1 MYSKLALGSV
11 QFGLSYGINN
21 STGQVSSLEL
31 KRILQTATNNKID
44 TIDTAFA
51 YGNSEENLGNIG
63 IEDFNVISKL
73 PSCNGLDSEIRELFL
88 ESLQR
93 LKKES
98 IYGYLFHDYKTF
110 FNRQTSWETLLH
122 LKEEKKIKKIG
133 FSLYNPTDLEYLLD
147 KRMEFD
153 IIQIPFNVFDTR
165 FVSYFEILK
174 KMEVEIHTRSA
185 FLQGLFIRETDT
197 LPSFFDTVK
206 SRLQD
211 MKALALALDISVST
225 LCLNYVL
232 SYPEIDKVV
241 IGVDNASQLYQNM
254 ESLNTFS
261 KVELVKNKLTQLS
274 VNDENILN
282 PAKWKI

>member
-1 MYSKLALGSV
+1 MLSRLALGSV
-11 QFGLSYGINN
+11 QFGLNYGINN
-21 STGQVSSLEL
+21 SAGQVSFSEL
-31 KRILQTATNNKID
+31 DAILKLSTQKGID
-44 TIDTAFA
+44 TIDTAYA
-51 YGNSEENLGNIG
+51 YGNSENNLGDAG
-63 IEDFNVISKL
+63 IEAFKIISKL
-73 PSCNGLDSEIRELFL
+73 PVCSGLDSEIRNFFFD
-88 ESLQR
+88 SLQR
-93 LKKES
+93 LRKES
-98 IYGYLFHDYKTF
+98 IYGYLFHDFNTF
-110 FNRQTSWETLLH
+110 FNCQRSWETLQY
-122 LKEEKKIKKIG
+122 LKQENKIKKIG

-174 KMEVEIHTRSA
+174 KKEVEIHTRSA

-206 SRLQD
+206 SKLRD
-211 MKALALALDISVST
+211 IKALALALDVSVSN

-254 ESLNTFS
+254 ESLNSYS